1 MINKAIQSDAS
12 DDVKKTSL
20 SEKNTKDD
28 RDTVKSGMIVRV
40 FEKIID
46 KTPKGEDRERTQVFL
61 GMVLARKHGR
71 EPGATITV
79 RKETKGFGI
88 EKIYP
93 VYSPLVL
100 RMVIEKR
107 FKTRR
112 SKLYFLRSSKKRL
125 KEIK

>member
-93 VYSPLVL
+93 VYSPLVS